1 MKKIVAE
8 DLIRRSSVYILRFC
22 IQRLV
27 AVAMEEAVVIGPL
40 QDLEGLVDLDNMS
53 DLDLELLDALEV
65 PKFDLIVKSVVEIH
79 EHIGKY
85 KNLYVINEQEC
96 LADPKVLKFVEDFVD
111 LFSYSDTKS
120 FAPSNTAYAYLNVLG
135 VIHELIWLSCEAAYD
150 FDNECA
156 FYDFI
161 DLYAELEGDYPL
173 PPDAQTDVRIWH
185 SLFLVVEQMSQD
197 VQVFE

>member
-1 MKKIVAE
+1 MKKFVAE

-40 QDLEGLVDLDNMS
+40 QDLEGLVDLDNIS

-111 LFSYSDTKS
+111 PFSYSDTKS

>member
-1 MKKIVAE
+1 MKKFVAE

-40 QDLEGLVDLDNMS
+40 QDLEGLVDLDNIS

-111 LFSYSDTKS
+111 PFSYSDTKT

-173 PPDAQTDVRIWH
+173 PSDAQMDVRIWH
-185 SLFLVVEQMSQD
+185 SLFLVVEQMYQD

>member
-85 KNLYVINEQEC
+85 KNLYMVNEEEC
-96 LADPKVLKFVEDFVD
+96 LADPKVFKFVEDFVD
-111 LFSYSDTKS
+111 PFAYSDTDG
-120 FAPSNTAYAYLNVLG
+120 FAPSNTAYAYLNILG
-135 VIHELIWLSCEAAYD
+135 VIHELICFSSEAAYD
-150 FDNECA
+150 FDNDCA
-156 FYDFI
+156 FYDFL
-161 DLYAELEGDYPL
+161 DVYEELEGDYPL
-173 PPDAQTDVRIWH
+173 PLDAQTNVRIWH

-197 VQVFE
+197 IQVFE